1 MITVSLFDPPMCC
14 STGVCG
20 PVLDPTL
27 LRITEMLQQIK
38 SLGATVERYNLAQQP
53 AEFARNP
60 EVKRILNDEGTTALP
75 LIFING
81 ELVLKGRYP
90 GETERTALL
99 QRIQNTSPSDPQ

>member
-20 PVLDPTL
+20 PVVDPTL

-60 EVKRILNDEGTTALP
+60 EVKRILNDEGTAALP
-75 LIFING
+75 LMFIDG
-81 ELVLKGRYP
+81 ELFLKGRYP
-90 GETERTALL
+90 EESERAALL
-99 QRIQNTSPSDPQ
+99 QRIRSHSAPDSQ